1 MPEKIEPKLTLEQL
15 RALPRFEVD
24 FNTPEGAILCL
35 EDACRRRSIESAVA
49 CKDFSIEGTLMLVNF
64 DPDLARDPEVRQ
76 RNVLLAERTYRRETT
91 ESWPD
96 LEGAES
102 FFIARQPYLEG
113 IVVVTEL
120 RRRRDGTFEKLN
132 LLVAKTKSGWR
143 VLNLVSDDELKG

>member
-1 MPEKIEPKLTLEQL
+1 
-15 RALPRFEVD
+15 
-24 FNTPEGAILCL
+24 
-35 EDACRRRSIESAVA
+35 
-49 CKDFSIEGTLMLVNF
+49 VNF